1 MYSVEL
7 NSLKPAEVQN
17 YLQHAIAPRPIC
29 FASTIDKAGQ
39 VNLSPYS
46 FFNLFS
52 SNPPIVVFS
61 PARRVRDNTTKHTLE
76 NVLENPEVVINIVDY
91 NMIQQMSLS
100 SCEYPKGVSE
110 FEKAGFTEQKA
121 TMVSPPMVKESKI
134 KLECKVNQVIPLGTS
149 GGAGNLV
156 IAEVLVMHMDESILD
171 SNHKIDQ
178 QKLDLVARLGN
189 NWYTRA
195 NASTIFEVEKP
206 NMQLGIGFDNLPS
219 SIRNS
224 KILTG
229 NHLAQ
234 LANVNEIPDIDATFN
249 DPKLKEIIQYY
260 SINPTD
266 MERELHMYAKE
277 LLDKQQSN
285 AAWQILLSLA

>member
-1 MYSVEL
+1 
-7 NSLKPAEVQN
+7 
-17 YLQHAIAPRPIC
+17 
-29 FASTIDKAGQ
+29 
-39 VNLSPYS
+39 
-46 FFNLFS
+46 
-52 SNPPIVVFS
+52 
-61 PARRVRDNTTKHTLE
+61 
-76 NVLENPEVVINIVDY
+76 
-91 NMIQQMSLS
+91 
-100 SCEYPKGVSE
+100 
-110 FEKAGFTEQKA
+110 
-121 TMVSPPMVKESKI
+121 
-134 KLECKVNQVIPLGTS
+134 
-149 GGAGNLV
+149 
-156 IAEVLVMHMDESILD
+156 MDESILD